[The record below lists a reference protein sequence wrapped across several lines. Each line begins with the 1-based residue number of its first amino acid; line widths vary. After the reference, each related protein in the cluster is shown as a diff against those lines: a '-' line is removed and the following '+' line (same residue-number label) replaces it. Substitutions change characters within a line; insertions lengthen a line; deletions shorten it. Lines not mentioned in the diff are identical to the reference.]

1 MHRHKIYGGH
11 AGKEN
16 MWVTIHTTLDA
27 AIFHT
32 AETMRE
38 KTKEK
43 DKEKWGGAFPGG
55 PVVKNLHS
63 NAGDEGLI
71 PGGELR
77 SHKPQGN

>member
-16 MWVTIHTTLDA
+16 MQVTCHITLDIN
-27 AIFHT
+27 IFHT
-32 AETMRE
+32 AETLKE

-43 DKEKWGGAFPGG
+43 DTEKWGGAFPVG
-55 PVVKNLHS
+55 PAVKNLPS

-71 PGGELR
+71 PGGGT
-77 SHKPQGN
+77 KIPQATK